1 MGAGF
6 HPVQEDELGRGRSYN
21 VDLQLIADTGYPM
34 YGQALSVRAADKDAL
49 APCLAK
55 LVPIVQRAQV
65 AYMADPVRTNGVIV
79 SAVQADAGSVWTYS
93 PGLADF
99 AVDAMR
105 QRKIVGNGPDATLG
119 NFETARINRMI
130 EILGPVF
137 ASQNKPIK
145 DGLTPEQLVTNEFVD
160 PSIGLPVS

>member
-1 MGAGF
+1 MASFAAGQSASA
-6 HPVQEDELGRGRSYN
+6 VRTRSTHSRVN
-21 VDLQLIADTGYPM
+21 LRRSM
-34 YGQALSVRAADKDAL
+34 SALSPGNSRWVS
-49 APCLAK
+49 
-55 LVPIVQRAQV
+55 Q
-65 AYMADPVRTNGVIV
+65 IV

-160 PSIGLPVS
+160 PSVGLPVS